1 MQNSALL
8 SGLLHTENGILV
20 AVGGLQHSSQGRLAV
35 GTARSSPPLPPASRR
50 PPAQPGTGPQQRRHL
65 RRGGGDT
72 HIHHLL
78 AGATCQDAATGHR
91 ALQGLALGLDQRPE
105 KTFVNFTPAEVG
117 VPVGKDPSSFFVN
130 GLTLGSRKCPVKG
143 DPLLQDREF
152 PLDLRTRSTSGAPTF
167 NITVTMTAKTLVLL
181 MGKEGVRRGDSNRK
195 CYEMASHPQ
204 RSPLLTSAAPFPPP
218 HPTTFASFPHTHHF
232 YLGAISPHP
241 LLLPKSYGLGAGAGW
256 TDTSPYPYPSCVWL
270 QKFLFGVLFC
280 FE

>member
-1 MQNSALL
+1 MEGGNSFTKYIEISHCAIYFFFKILFIYL
-8 SGLLHTENGILV
+8 TERDSKRGNTSRGSVRGRSRLPV
-20 AVGGLQHSSQGRLAV
+20 QQG
-35 GTARSSPPLPPASRR
+35 
-50 PPAQPGTGPQQRRHL
+50 
-65 RRGGGDT
+65 
-72 HIHHLL
+72 
-78 AGATCQDAATGHR
+78 
-91 ALQGLALGLDQRPE
+91 

-241 LLLPKSYGLGAGAGW
+241 LLLPKPYGLGAGAGW